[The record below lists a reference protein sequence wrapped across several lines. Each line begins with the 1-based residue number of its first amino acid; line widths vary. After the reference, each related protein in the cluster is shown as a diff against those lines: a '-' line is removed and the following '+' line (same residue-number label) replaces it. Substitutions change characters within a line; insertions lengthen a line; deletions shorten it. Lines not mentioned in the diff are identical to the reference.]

1 MPESPWASQRCAP
14 FTVLMNNSPTTLD
27 LHGLLASV
35 RTRGAAATLSALDA
49 ERPAF
54 HVLPDGS
61 AVYHQTEA
69 ALIVWAIDRLVG
81 AGLSDLGV
89 LWHPLVQVASARAW
103 WTDETLA
110 SEAAILRF
118 VPSDKALAHEPQ
130 PHVLVAA

>member
-1 MPESPWASQRCAP
+1 MPESPWASQPLTP
-14 FTVLMNNSPTTLD
+14 FTVLMNNTPVTLD

-35 RTRGAAATLSALDA
+35 RARGAAATLSALEA

-54 HVLPDGS
+54 HVLADGT
-61 AVYHQTEA
+61 AVYHHTEA
-69 ALIVWAIDRLVG
+69 AFMVWAIDRLVE

-110 SEAAILRF
+110 TEAAIRGF

-130 PHVLVAA
+130 PLALLAA